1 LHVLHM
7 TYMTGDELIVQMSKY
22 GLKDRNLVRLIPVV
36 REEISSLIPLLP
48 TTPRRAREKLSSAI
62 NLSLHA
68 AISPSQAITIL
79 GVSPS
84 TITTY
89 LHTVKSDVEAVLER
103 QRELARKM
111 IKEMR
116 IRQAWIA
123 VDTTKIPYY
132 GRFQRFVFNDERGS
146 PCLLYATAV
155 AVSRQSYI
163 PLTIWQLDFP
173 VLKTDIIEIAL
184 KSAEELKLRPSGV
197 LLDRYF
203 YDVAVVN
210 YLRNHGVRFII
221 GAKKTAKVKKLV
233 DNLPKEAVLVT
244 PYRMRS
250 GEGKTADVWLVAF
263 WKGEKLITLIA
274 SDAETASK
282 APLYFKRARVETF
295 HRDVKRFKPK
305 TASRNFHFRWLLIAL
320 SFLIVTIYLYWMIR
334 GRSRRGSIIGLDGLR
349 ILVFFTLL
357 SENTSR
363 SLSKRIH
370 V

>member
-1 LHVLHM
+1 MHVLRM
-7 TYMTGDELIVQMSKY
+7 VYMTEDEPLAWLSKY
-22 GLKDRNLVRLIPVV
+22 GLRDRNLVRLVPVV

-48 TTPRRAREKLSSAI
+48 TTPKRAREKILSAI

-68 AISPSQAITIL
+68 AVSPSQAITIL
-79 GVSPS
+79 GASPS
-84 TITTY
+84 TVTTY
-89 LHTVKSDVEAVLER
+89 LHAVKSDVEAVLER

-111 IKEMR
+111 IKEMG

-132 GRFQRFVFNDERGS
+132 GRFQRFIFNDERGS
-146 PCLLYATAV
+146 PCLLYATTV

-184 KSAEELKLRPSGV
+184 RSAEELKLRPSGI

-210 YLRNHGVRFII
+210 YLKNHGVRFII
-221 GAKKTAKVKKLV
+221 GAKKTAKIKKLV
-233 DNLPKEAVLVT
+233 DSLPKEAVLVT

-250 GEGKTADVWLVAF
+250 GEGETADVWLVAF
-263 WKGEKLITLIA
+263 WKGKKLITLIA

-295 HRDVKRFKPK
+295 HRDIKRFKPK
-305 TASRNFHFRWLLIAL
+305 TASRDFHFRWLLITL
-320 SFLIVTIYLYWMIR
+320 SFLIVTIYLYWMVR

-349 ILVFFTLL
+349 ILVFRTLL
-357 SENTSR
+357 PENTSQ
-363 SLSKRIH
+363 LLLGKAH
-370 V
+370 M

>member
-1 LHVLHM
+1 MSVLLMTHM
-7 TYMTGDELIVQMSKY
+7 TKDESKALLLSH
-22 GLKDRNLVRLIPVV
+22 GFKDRNLVRLIPVV

-48 TTPRRAREKLSSAI
+48 TTPKRAREKISSAI

-68 AISPSQAITIL
+68 AISSSQAIAIL
-79 GVSPS
+79 GAAPS

-89 LHTVKSDVEAVLER
+89 LHAVKSDVEVVLKR
-103 QRELARKM
+103 QRELVRKM
-111 IKEMR
+111 IAEKG

-155 AVSRQSYI
+155 AISRQSYI
-163 PLTIWQLDFP
+163 PLTIWQLNFP

-184 KSAEELKLRPSGV
+184 KSAEELELRPSGV

-250 GEGKTADVWLVAF
+250 GEGNTADVWLIAF
-263 WKGEKLITLIA
+263 WKGKKLITLIA

-305 TASRNFHFRWLLIAL
+305 TASRNFHFRWLLITL
-320 SFLIVTIYLYWMIR
+320 SFLIITIYLYWIIR

-357 SENTSR
+357 SGNTSW